1 MAEERRQEFLRA
13 DRPFVWRDEHRTEI
27 AKHLVDQ
34 LMAGGVKPRRLIAVV
49 WGNEYVRDPAKPA
62 GFFFRRKQGTWNEV
76 QKSDHFEGP
85 LAYKV
90 SSEQFVGVD
99 GVILSAATEGPSS
112 RTAPWELAL
121 GPRRTDAYYV
131 GSRPHPVSNVSR
143 EWFDRAVEGL
153 KKLGEL
159 NELLLSELLPP
170 DLNYDDL

>member
-13 DRPFVWRDEHRTEI
+13 DRPFAWRDEHRTEI

-62 GFFFRRKQGTWNEV
+62 GFFFRKKQGTWNEV

-85 LAYKV
+85 LAYKI
-90 SSEQFVGVD
+90 SSEQFVGSMASSLAQRRKDRRVAQHPGNSRSGVERTRTMSAVD
-99 GVILSAATEGPSS
+99 HIRSVTLAASRSIGLSES
-112 RTAPWELAL
+112 
-121 GPRRTDAYYV
+121 
-131 GSRPHPVSNVSR
+131 
-143 EWFDRAVEGL
+143 L

-159 NELLLSELLPP
+159 NELLLSELLPS
-170 DLNYDDL
+170 DLN